1 MTVEEFKATLTQS
14 QPPASLSPLL
24 KALWLDA
31 KGSWQASHAIVQDL
45 ETKEAAW
52 VHAYLHRKEGDE
64 FNAGYWYQRA
74 GKKFSKSNLEEEWN
88 EITDGILRATFLSS
102 LSKWQQK
109 ISFLN

>member
-88 EITDGILRATFLSS
+88 EITDGILRA
-102 LSKWQQK
+102 
-109 ISFLN
+109 NY